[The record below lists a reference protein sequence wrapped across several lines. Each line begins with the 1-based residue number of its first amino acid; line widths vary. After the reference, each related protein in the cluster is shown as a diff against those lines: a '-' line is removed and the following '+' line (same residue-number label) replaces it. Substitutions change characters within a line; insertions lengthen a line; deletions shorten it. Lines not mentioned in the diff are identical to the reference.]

1 MVLITEPQAE
11 LRPKP
16 DSGGDAEVQFEAGF
30 VRAVQN
36 MAPDPAERDIDY
48 SNDVLANAEAKRI
61 EDIASHIEETIRQY
75 GAISAEGILVM
86 PFEAICE
93 DIMSRHDISRRDVIL
108 GNFYGVGVSQLVS
121 LPDGYIGLAG

>member
-36 MAPDPAERDIDY
+36 MAPDPAER
-48 SNDVLANAEAKRI
+48 
-61 EDIASHIEETIRQY
+61 DIASHIEETIRQY